1 MSRRLD
7 GGSQERR
14 RRLGR
19 RRERGFGRYAA
30 RLVAFGLLAGA
41 GLVAALALGISAGSA
56 TDRPAGST
64 STSPATVTS
73 TAPEVLAIS
82 GHGYGHG
89 LGLSQWGAY
98 GYALH
103 GLDADRILAHYYPG
117 TTLGTLPARTV
128 RVLLRRGKRVT
139 LTSISPW
146 RAVDAAGTTVRLEP
160 GTTTLGA
167 ASKLD
172 GKTMVMPVT
181 FAASAPLQVD
191 GALYRGKIVVSRTA
205 RTFDA
210 VDVAGL
216 EAYVKGVVAAEVPSN
231 WPAAA
236 LQAQAVAARSYALAN
251 LRKGGDFDV
260 YDDTRDQV
268 YGGVAAETPETNAA
282 VDATRGRVV
291 LYGGTVADTLFFST
305 SGGRTASAADVL
317 GTPIPYLVSVADP
330 YDTASPYHD
339 WGPVLFD
346 AAKAA
351 AKLKVQAP
359 LAGVTATPG
368 ASGRV
373 QTLTVTGADDS
384 ASTFTGAQVRAALDL
399 RSTWF
404 TPSLYALGPSATT
417 ITYGGAASLNGAVQD
432 AGAAS
437 LEAKPF
443 GKDWAAAG
451 PVAPAA
457 GGSFSTIVKP
467 QVRTSYRL
475 ASGRVRAGLATVLVA
490 PRVDATISSPGAQGT
505 VHPAVVGAAVQ
516 LQRSSGG
523 AWTTVSSTAT
533 DATGAFSFGGP
544 LAPGEYRVRCAP
556 GGGLQPG
563 LSATGSVP

>member
-1 MSRRLD
+1 M
-7 GGSQERR
+7 
-14 RRLGR
+14 
-19 RRERGFGRYAA
+19 
-30 RLVAFGLLAGA
+30 AFGLLAGA

-56 TDRPAGST
+56 SDRPAGST

-103 GLDADRILAHYYPG
+103 GLDADRILAHYYAG

-210 VDVAGL
+210 VDLVGL

-291 LYGGTVADTLFFST
+291 LYGG
-305 SGGRTASAADVL
+305 
-317 GTPIPYLVSVADP
+317 
-330 YDTASPYHD
+330 
-339 WGPVLFD
+339 
-346 AAKAA
+346 
-351 AKLKVQAP
+351 
-359 LAGVTATPG
+359 
-368 ASGRV
+368 
-373 QTLTVTGADDS
+373 
-384 ASTFTGAQVRAALDL
+384 
-399 RSTWF
+399 
-404 TPSLYALGPSATT
+404 
-417 ITYGGAASLNGAVQD
+417 
-432 AGAAS
+432 
-437 LEAKPF
+437 
-443 GKDWAAAG
+443 
-451 PVAPAA
+451 
-457 GGSFSTIVKP
+457 
-467 QVRTSYRL
+467 
-475 ASGRVRAGLATVLVA
+475 
-490 PRVDATISSPGAQGT
+490 
-505 VHPAVVGAAVQ
+505 
-516 LQRSSGG
+516 
-523 AWTTVSSTAT
+523 
-533 DATGAFSFGGP
+533 
-544 LAPGEYRVRCAP
+544 
-556 GGGLQPG
+556 
-563 LSATGSVP
+563 